1 MTRPKTDADLED
13 IARMLVGFEDR
24 QTGSGAASSRA
35 RLANALKSSPSARAN
50 HGRLRMMLDR
60 AVDAEGAEKEKRAMA
75 LYETNKKGGYD
86 VAAWI
91 DEGRLPNGRRDPDY
105 EVRAVSSR
113 KNFYSTLVM
122 VADPAKACAAFATG
136 VPDAARDF
144 FRARLKALSEE
155 VRTAVR
161 KNELTDRES
170 RSILPWE
177 TVMAK
182 YKENRDNLKDEDRL
196 IVDFW
201 LVDPMEFP
209 PKRLDVG
216 NCLIVSGAAGARA
229 VPATQ
234 DYLLVRRRQGF
245 SELHLRNYKTSKH
258 YGEFVQAL
266 PPALTAAIIADLDA
280 DAELRQPE
288 AKAKQANAKA
298 KARAPWRR
306 HLFQSRQGRGGPVA
320 DNTFGRQVATAF
332 ERLTGVPIGASN
344 LRKSFVSFLLNIPDI
359 SQERLGIIAHKMQ
372 HSEDIQR
379 LYRRVDIAEKTA
391 GTQSENSE

>member
-1 MTRPKTDADLED
+1 VL
-13 IARMLVGFEDR
+13 L
-24 QTGSGAASSRA
+24 
-35 RLANALKSSPSARAN
+35 NKS
-50 HGRLRMMLDR
+50 
-60 AVDAEGAEKEKRAMA
+60 
-75 LYETNKKGGYD
+75 
-86 VAAWI
+86 
-91 DEGRLPNGRRDPDY
+91 
-105 EVRAVSSR
+105 
-113 KNFYSTLVM
+113 
-122 VADPAKACAAFATG
+122 AKACAAFAAG

-182 YKENRDNLKDEDRL
+182 YKENRDTLKDEDRL

-216 NCLIVSGAAGARA
+216 NCLIVSGAAGASA

-234 DYLLVRRRQGF
+234 DYLLVKRRQGF

-280 DAELRQPE
+280 DAELRRPE
-288 AKAKQANAKA
+288 AKAKQAKA

-391 GTQSENSE
+391 ESEASD